1 MLLFADYST
10 TWDVYMY
17 LVICSSSLKPS
28 IGQPLKY
35 KNIRNTLYCFRTKV
49 GKFLN
54 VRIGNGIFFNL
65 REGIPKHIIA
75 HTPASN
81 LGNLAPPPRTIFHG
95 CQIVHLDPL
104 DGKRRCPQK
113 KFGLGYVKLHG
124 FYGNP

>member
-28 IGQPLKY
+28 TGQPLKY

-75 HTPASN
+75 HTPASY
-81 LGNLAPPPRTIFHG
+81 LGNLAPPQDNFSWVPNCSFGPPGWETK
-95 CQIVHLDPL
+95 VSS
-104 DGKRRCPQK
+104 K